1 MLILYVSFPITFED
15 RFNLF
20 FLSPME
26 TQAIYAEG
34 DEVIPL
40 NASNPMPMIIRQVD
54 QNSFGKVIY
63 KCSWQYYGG
72 QIGNTIYKE
81 EELCLV
87 KKVGLG

>member
-1 MLILYVSFPITFED
+1 
-15 RFNLF
+15 
-20 FLSPME
+20 ME